1 MAEGDDSIKYSDL
14 VTPDDSIKNLISQ
27 LEQLNKG
34 YGDMVAAIKAGAE
47 STVKAI
53 KGLSASTKEGKKELD
68 DAAIYASRLEK
79 AHKELK
85 FAMSDTGKEVAWLKN
100 QTATYNKMTVEQR
113 QQAQSLVGSYN
124 KLKLELKEQVTLW
137 KSLSEQERQNEA
149 IGQQTLDNIIDIK
162 TRLKSLDNELRV
174 QVDSITRVQKAEKE
188 LAYLRSEEGQRL
200 ITLKQQIAEEYAQRR
215 REANAIDDVSR
226 AEMKLAA
233 VQDNNFYLLQK
244 LNLQIKEE
252 TRMQKLRAQLNSSA
266 EGSYNRLA
274 AQYEINKIKLNAMS
288 EAERKGT
295 QAGRELEEETRNIY
309 ATMIKL
315 QEATGNYRLSV
326 GNYKTAWNGLGVA
339 VNQVVR
345 ELPAAAVGINTFFL
359 GISNNIPIL
368 VDEINKLRAANKL
381 AIQEGK
387 PAKSVIGSITAS
399 LFSWQTALVVVLTVL
414 SMHGKAIIEWVSNLV
429 KGKRA
434 VISMSEALDNIQA
447 ELKDTN
453 AEYGNNLTTYKKLQQ
468 EWSKL
473 NTLKEQKQWIK
484 DNATEFGKLGV
495 SIKTVS
501 EAEQYLVNMTDN
513 VILAMQLRAK
523 AAAAMKLASE
533 KYEESLI
540 KQNEAETR
548 QYTYEK
554 DPKTGRIT
562 KVAKDLEKTATVWEK
577 ITAKFW
583 GRTKTDRYGNVLT
596 DIAGTVRDNIKDLEN
611 EAKTLEKEGDQ
622 YASIFEDLNNQANA
636 LLGKFQRKHK
646 TDKTRTPRERD
657 LTDVIYRNDIELRKK
672 YEASIT
678 ALQNDEYAKRRK
690 ELMDAVMHENNQL
703 KEKYRKNE
711 AYLADYNNKYKEL
724 TDEQV
729 KMIQEQQEMI
739 KKTLINNGLKLSLQL
754 EQVEKDRRIKQL
766 EINRNYDDLN
776 LDETIASLEEERKLQ
791 IQYLS
796 REFELTADTNR
807 RLRKEGDDSA
817 RSEEEIRREFYNKQ
831 IAMIELYNQKILE
844 LKQGNIDLQLEIV
857 KKGSQEELNLLL
869 KKNELERQMALSQNR
884 AKPASQRQ
892 SEEAINKSFDKK
904 GAQITG
910 SFTMAGISD
919 AQAQAEA
926 EFNIVRRSEYQIT
939 KFKLEQERERWMQQ
953 IKLAKEGALDW
964 SDAQI
969 AAAEATVKGIDRQL
983 DELGDI
989 TGMIG
994 EKGLGGAL
1002 LTKLGLDDKQIN
1014 ALGKAT
1020 DIFLE
1025 QIQAIVDAEVEL
1037 AEIQVEKA
1045 RERVEAAKSAY
1056 DAEVEARNNGYAN
1069 NVATAKKEL
1078 QQEKKRQA
1086 EKEKLLLQAQ
1096 RRQEAINTVMQA
1108 SNLITATALIWA
1120 QLGFPWALPAIAAM
1134 WGSFAVA
1141 KIKAAQVTRA
1151 QSQEY
1156 GEGGLEFLEG
1166 GSHAS
1171 GSDIDLQT
1179 KNSKGKNM
1187 RAEGGEA
1194 MAIINKRSTRRYKKQ
1209 LPGIIEALNK
1219 GTFNEKY
1226 IKAFDKGETLQAQI
1240 VVANQGVDL
1249 SKLERDIEEIKKQG
1263 ASRIYAGADGSMIE
1277 IKGNVKRIYR

>member
-1 MAEGDDSIKYSDL
+1 MADDTIKYSDL
-14 VTPDDSIKNLISQ
+14 VTPDDSIKNLIGQ
-27 LEQLNKG
+27 LETLNKN
-34 YGDMVAAIKAGAE
+34 YETMVNAIRAGAE
-47 STVKAI
+47 RTIKAI
-53 KGLSASTKEGKKELD
+53 KDMTAASSDGKEQLD
-68 DAAIYASRLEK
+68 DAAIAASRLNR
-79 AHKELK
+79 AQKELK
-85 FAMSDTGKEVAWLKN
+85 FAMSETGKEVAWLKS
-100 QTATYNKMTVEQR
+100 QTASYNKMTVEQK
-113 QQAQSLVGSYN
+113 QQAKALAGSYD
-124 KLKLELKEQVTLW
+124 KLKLELKEQVALW
-137 KSLSEQERQNEA
+137 KSLSEQERNNEQ
-149 IGQQTLDNIIDIK
+149 IGEQTLNNILNIKRRLQDLDSELKAHVDN
-162 TRLKSLDNELRV
+162 L
-174 QVDSITRVQKAEKE
+174 TRVQKAEKE
-188 LAYLRSEEGQRL
+188 LAYLRSAEGQRL

-252 TRMQKLRAQLNSSA
+252 TRLQKLRAQVANSA

-288 EAERKGT
+288 AAERQGT
-295 QAGRELEEETRNIY
+295 QAGRDLEEQTRQMY

-387 PAKSVIGSITAS
+387 PTTSVIKSITAS
-399 LFSWQTALVVVLTVL
+399 LFSWQSALVVGLTVL
-414 SMHGKAIIEWVSNLV
+414 SMHGKAIIEWISNLI

-453 AEYGNNLTTYKKLQQ
+453 AEYGSNLTTYKKLQQ

-484 DNATEFGKLGV
+484 DNATEFGKLGAT
-495 SIKTVS
+495 IKTVS
-501 EAEQYLVNMTDN
+501 EAEQYLVDMSDS

-554 DPKTGRIT
+554 DPKTGKIT
-562 KVAKDLEKTATVWEK
+562 KVAKDLEKTATLWEK

-596 DIAGTVRDNIKDLEN
+596 DVAGTVRDNIKDLED

-622 YASIFEDLNNQANA
+622 YASIFEDLNEQANT
-636 LLGKFQRKHK
+636 LLGNFQRKHK

-690 ELMDAVMHENNQL
+690 ETMDAVMYENNQL

-711 AYLADYNNKYKEL
+711 AYIADYNNKYKEL

-729 KMIQEQQEMI
+729 KMIQGQQEMI
-739 KKTLINNGLKLSLQL
+739 RKTLINNGLKLSLQL
-754 EQVEKDRRIKQL
+754 EEIEKDRRIKQL
-766 EINRNYDDLN
+766 EINRNYDDLSI
-776 LDETIASLEEERKLQ
+776 DETISSLEEERKLKVQ
-791 IQYLS
+791 FLA

-807 RLRKEGDDSA
+807 KLREEGDEFA
-817 RSEEEIRREFYNKQ
+817 RSDEDIRREFFNKQ
-831 IAMIELYNQKILE
+831 IAIIEEYNQKIIA

-884 AKPASQRQ
+884 AKSASQRQ
-892 SEEAINKSFDKK
+892 SEDAINKSFDSKA
-904 GAQITG
+904 AQITG
-910 SFTMAGISD
+910 SFTMTGFGD

-926 EFNIVRRSEYQIT
+926 EFNIVRRSEYQIS
-939 KFKLEQERERWMQQ
+939 KFKLQQERDRWIKQ
-953 IKLAKEGALDW
+953 IELAKSGALRW

-969 AAAEATVKGIDRQL
+969 AAAEATVKGIDRQMKEL
-983 DELGDI
+983 DANL
-989 TGMIG
+989 IG

-1002 LTKLGLDDKQIN
+1002 LTKLGLNDDQIS
-1014 ALGKAT
+1014 ALTEAT
-1020 DIFLE
+1020 NIFLE
-1025 QIQAIVDAEVEL
+1025 QLQAIMQAEVEL
-1037 AEIQVEKA
+1037 AQIQVEKA
-1045 RERVEAAKSAY
+1045 QERVDAAKSAY

-1078 QQEKKRQA
+1078 QQEKKNLA
-1086 EKEKLLLQAQ
+1086 EKEKLLQQAQ
-1096 RRQEAINTVMQA
+1096 RRQEAVNTAMQA
-1108 SNLITATALIWA
+1108 SNLITASALIWS
-1120 QLGFPWALPAIAAM
+1120 QLGFPWAIPALAVM
-1134 WGSFAVA
+1134 WTSFAVA
-1141 KIKAAQVTRA
+1141 KVKAAQVTKA
-1151 QSQEY
+1151 QSEEY

-1171 GSDIDLQT
+1171 GNDIDLRT
-1179 KNSKGKNM
+1179 KNKEGKNM

-1194 MAIINKRSTRRYKKQ
+1194 MAIINKRSTRRYKRQ
-1209 LPGIIEALNK
+1209 LPEIVKSLNK
-1219 GTFNEKY
+1219 GTFEDKY
-1226 IKAFDKGETLQAQI
+1226 MKAFDRGETLQAQI
-1240 VVANQGVDL
+1240 SMSRSDVDL
-1249 SKLERDIEEIKKQG
+1249 SRLENDISAIKKQG
-1263 ASRIYAGADGSMIE
+1263 ESRIYSYPDGSVVE
-1277 IKGNVKRIYR
+1277 IHGNVKRHLKF

>member
-100 QTATYNKMTVEQR
+100 QTATYNKMTVEQK

-387 PAKSVIGSITAS
+387 PTTSVVKSIVTS
-399 LFSWQTALVVVLTVL
+399 LFSWQSALVVVLTVL
-414 SMHGKAIIEWVSNLV
+414 SMHGKAIIDWATKLI
-429 KGKRA
+429 KGAGA
-434 VISMSEALDNIQA
+434 VITMTEALDNINE
-447 ELKDTN
+447 ELKNTN
-453 AEYGNNLTTYKKLQQ
+453 DGYGSLITTYKKLQS

-473 NTLKEQKQWIK
+473 DTLKEQKQWIK
-484 DNATEFGKLGV
+484 DNATEFGKLDV
-495 SIKTVS
+495 SIRNVS
-501 EAEQYLVNMTDN
+501 EAEQFLVDMTDK
-513 VILAMQLRAK
+513 VIEAMRLRAR
-523 AAAAMKLASE
+523 AAAAMKLASD
-533 KYEESLI
+533 KYEEALI
-540 KQNEAETR
+540 KQNEAETER
-548 QYTYEK
+548 IKIDKGEGPTLGQRTLSWFL
-554 DPKTGRIT
+554 DPQWVPGSLSGATGKSRVSI
-562 KVAKDLEKTATVWEK
+562 VRE
-577 ITAKFW
+577 
-583 GRTKTDRYGNVLT
+583 NQ
-596 DIAGTVRDNIKDLEN
+596 IAS
-611 EAKTLEKEGDQ
+611 LEKEAKAAEKDADA
-622 YASIFEDLNNQANA
+622 YFNLADAYNEQANA
-636 LLGKFQRKHK
+636 MLGKFQRKHK

-657 LTDVIYRNDIELRKK
+657 LTDIIYRNDIELRKK

-739 KKTLINNGLKLSLQL
+739 RKTLINNGLKLSLQL
-754 EQVEKDRRIKQL
+754 EQVEKDRRINQL

-791 IQYLS
+791 VQYLS

-910 SFTMAGISD
+910 SFTMTGISD

-939 KFKLEQERERWMQQ
+939 KFKLEQERERWNAQ

-1002 LTKLGLDDKQIN
+1002 LTKLGFDDKQIN

-1020 DIFLE
+1020 NIFLE

-1096 RRQEAINTVMQA
+1096 RRQEAINTVIQA
-1108 SNLITATALIWA
+1108 SSLITASANLWSSFSSIPIIGPAL
-1120 QLGFPWALPAIAAM
+1120 ALAAIATM
-1134 WGSFAVA
+1134 WTSFAVA
-1141 KIKAAQVTRA
+1141 KVKAAQVTRA

-1263 ASRIYAGADGSMIE
+1263 ASRIYTGADGSIIE

>member
-100 QTATYNKMTVEQR
+100 QTATYNKMTVEQK

-387 PAKSVIGSITAS
+387 PTTSVVKSIVTS
-399 LFSWQTALVVVLTVL
+399 LFSWQSALVVVLTVL
-414 SMHGKAIIEWVSNLV
+414 SMHGKAIIDWATKLI
-429 KGKRA
+429 KGAGA
-434 VISMSEALDNIQA
+434 VITMTEALDNINE
-447 ELKDTN
+447 ELKNTN
-453 AEYGNNLTTYKKLQQ
+453 DGYGSLITTYKKLQS

-473 NTLKEQKQWIK
+473 DTLKEQKQWIK
-484 DNATEFGKLGV
+484 DNATEFGKLDV
-495 SIKTVS
+495 SIRNVS
-501 EAEQYLVNMTDN
+501 EAEQFLVDMTDK
-513 VILAMQLRAK
+513 VIEAMRLRAR
-523 AAAAMKLASE
+523 AAAAMKLASD
-533 KYEESLI
+533 KYEEALI
-540 KQNEAETR
+540 KQNEAETER
-548 QYTYEK
+548 IKIDKGEGPTLGQRTLSWFL
-554 DPKTGRIT
+554 DPQWVPGSLSGATGKSRVSI
-562 KVAKDLEKTATVWEK
+562 VRE
-577 ITAKFW
+577 
-583 GRTKTDRYGNVLT
+583 NQ
-596 DIAGTVRDNIKDLEN
+596 IAS
-611 EAKTLEKEGDQ
+611 LEKEAKAAEKDADA
-622 YASIFEDLNNQANA
+622 YFNLADAYNEQANA
-636 LLGKFQRKHK
+636 MLGKFQRKHK

-657 LTDVIYRNDIELRKK
+657 LTDIIYRNDIELRKK

-703 KEKYRKNE
+703 REKYRKNE

-766 EINRNYDDLN
+766 EINRNYDDLT
-776 LDETIASLEEERKLQ
+776 LDETVASLEEERKLQ
-791 IQYLS
+791 FQYLS

-892 SEEAINKSFDKK
+892 SEEAINESFDKK

-910 SFTMAGISD
+910 SFTMSGLSD

-939 KFKLEQERERWMQQ
+939 KFKLEQERERWVQQ
-953 IKLAKEGALDW
+953 IALAKEGALDW

-983 DELGDI
+983 GELDDI

-1002 LTKLGLDDKQIN
+1002 LTKLGLNDDQIK
-1014 ALGKAT
+1014 ALGDAT
-1020 DIFLE
+1020 NIFLE
-1025 QIQAIVDAEVEL
+1025 QLQAIADAEVKL

-1108 SNLITATALIWA
+1108 SNLITATALIWS
-1120 QLGFPWALPAIAAM
+1120 QLGFPWALPAIAVM

-1171 GSDIDLQT
+1171 GNDIDLQT

-1209 LPGIIEALNK
+1209 LPSIIEALNK
-1219 GTFNEKY
+1219 GTFDEKY

-1240 VVANQGVDL
+1240 IVANQGVDL
-1249 SKLERDIEEIKKQG
+1249 SKLERDIEAIRKQNDDRMLIG
-1263 ASRIYAGADGSMIE
+1263 NDGTIIE

>member
-1 MAEGDDSIKYSDL
+1 MAEGGDSIKYSDL
-14 VTPDDSIKNLISQ
+14 VTPDDSIKNLIAQ
-27 LEQLNKG
+27 LEDMNKS
-34 YGDMVAAIKAGAE
+34 YESMVAAIKAGAE
-47 STVKAI
+47 KTVKAI
-53 KGLSASTKEGKKELD
+53 KDLSAASREGKEQLD
-68 DAAIYASRLEK
+68 EAAIYTSRLEK
-79 AHKELK
+79 AQKELK
-85 FAMSDTGKEVAWLKN
+85 FAMSDTGKEVAWLKS
-100 QTATYNKMTVEQR
+100 QTASYNKMSVEQK
-113 QQAQSLVGSYN
+113 QQAQALIGSYD

-137 KSLSEQERQNEA
+137 KSLSEQERTNEA
-149 IGQQTLDNIIDIK
+149 IGQQTLDNILNIK
-162 TRLKSLDNELRV
+162 SRLKSLDDELKV
-174 QVDSITRVQKAEKE
+174 HVEGLTRVQKAEKE
-188 LAYLRSEEGQRL
+188 LEYLRSEEGQRL
-200 ITLKQQIAEEYAQRR
+200 LTLKQRIADIYAQRR
-215 REANAIDDVSR
+215 IEAHSVDEQTKVQTKINEVISD
-226 AEMKLAA
+226 EYIKL
-233 VQDNNFYLLQK
+233 Q
-244 LNLQIKEE
+244 
-252 TRMQKLRAQLNSSA
+252 QLNNTLKEQTKISKLQAVINNSA

-274 AQYEINKIKLNAMS
+274 AQYELNKIKLNAMS

-295 QAGRELEEETRNIY
+295 QAGRDLEEETRNLY

-315 QEATGNYRLSV
+315 QEATGNYKLSV

-387 PAKSVIGSITAS
+387 PTTSVIKSITAS
-399 LFSWQTALVVVLTVL
+399 LFSWQSALVVGLTLL
-414 SMHGKAIIEWVSNLV
+414 SMHGKAIIDWIAKLF
-429 KGKRA
+429 KGA
-434 VISMSEALDNIQA
+434 DATMSMTEALENINE
-447 ELKDTN
+447 ELKNTN
-453 AEYGNNLTTYKKLQQ
+453 DGYGNLITTYKKLQS

-473 NTLKEQKQWIK
+473 DTLKEQKQWIK
-484 DNATEFGKLGV
+484 DNATEFGRLDV
-495 SIKTVS
+495 SIRNVS
-501 EAEQYLVNMTDN
+501 DAENFLVNMTDS
-513 VILAMQLRAK
+513 VIEAMRLRAK
-523 AAAAMKLASE
+523 AAAAMKLASD
-533 KYEESLI
+533 KYEEALT
-540 KQNEAETR
+540 KRNEAETE
-548 QYTYEK
+548 QLK
-554 DPKTGRIT
+554 
-562 KVAKDLEKTATVWEK
+562 LEKGESPSLGQRALSWFLDPSFVPGSLSGTTGK
-577 ITAKFW
+577 S
-583 GRTKTDRYGNVLT
+583 RT
-596 DIAGTVRDNIKDLEN
+596 DIVREN
-611 EAKTLEKEGDQ
+611 QIKTLEKEAKAAEKDADAYFNLA
-622 YASIFEDLNNQANA
+622 YAYNENANS
-636 LLGKFQRKHK
+636 LLGNFQRKHK

-657 LTDVIYRNDIELRKK
+657 LTDIIYRNDIDIRKK

-690 ELMDAVMHENNQL
+690 ELMDAVMNENNQL

-711 AYLADYNNKYKEL
+711 AYLADYNNKYKKL

-729 KMIQEQQEMI
+729 KMIQEQQAMI

-766 EINRNYDDLN
+766 EINRNYDDLT
-776 LDETIASLEEERKLQ
+776 LDETVASLEEERKLQ

-807 RLRKEGDDSA
+807 KLRQEGDDSA
-817 RSEEEIRREFYNKQ
+817 RSEEDIRREFYNKQ
-831 IAMIELYNQKILE
+831 ISMIEFYNQKILE
-844 LKQGNIDLQLEIV
+844 LKQGNIDLQLEVV

-892 SEEAINKSFDKK
+892 SEESINKSFDKK

-910 SFTMAGISD
+910 SFEMTGLGD
-919 AQAQAEA
+919 AQAKAEA

-939 KFKLEQERERWMQQ
+939 KFKLEQERDRWVKQ
-953 IKLAKEGALDW
+953 IALAKAGALDW

-983 DELGDI
+983 GELDDI
-989 TGMIG
+989 TGMVG

-1002 LTKLGLDDKQIN
+1002 LTKLGFDDKQIK
-1014 ALGKAT
+1014 ALEDAT
-1020 DIFLE
+1020 NIFLE
-1025 QIQAIVDAEVEL
+1025 QLQAIAQAEVEL
-1037 AEIQVEKA
+1037 AQIQVEKA
-1045 RERVEAAKSAY
+1045 QERVEAAKSAY
-1056 DAEVEARNNGYAN
+1056 DAEIEARNNGYAN

-1086 EKEKLLLQAQ
+1086 EKEKLLAQAQ
-1096 RRQEAINTVMQA
+1096 RRQEAINTVVQA
-1108 SNLITATALIWA
+1108 SSLVTASANLWSSFSSIPIVGPAL
-1120 QLGFPWALPAIAAM
+1120 ALAAIATM
-1134 WGSFAVA
+1134 WTSFAVA
-1141 KIKAAQVTRA
+1141 KVKAAQVTKA

-1156 GEGGLEFLEG
+1156 GDGGLEFLEG

-1171 GSDIDLQT
+1171 GDDIDLQT

-1187 RAEGGEA
+1187 HAEGGEA

>member
-387 PAKSVIGSITAS
+387 PAKSVIGSIATS
-399 LFSWQTALVVVLTVL
+399 LFSWQSALVVVLTVL
-414 SMHGKAIIEWVSNLV
+414 SMHGKAIIDWVAKLI
-429 KGKRA
+429 KGAGA
-434 VISMSEALDNIQA
+434 VMTMTEAVDNMNK
-447 ELKDTN
+447 ELKNTN
-453 AEYGNNLTTYKKLQQ
+453 NGYGSLITTYKKLQS

-484 DNATEFGKLGV
+484 DNATEFGKLDV
-495 SIKTVS
+495 SIRNVS
-501 EAEQYLVNMTDN
+501 EAEQFLVDMTQS
-513 VILAMQLRAK
+513 VISAMQMRAK
-523 AAAAMKLASE
+523 AAAAMKLASD
-533 KYEESLI
+533 KYEQALL
-540 KQNEAETR
+540 KQQEAESI
-548 QYTYEK
+548 QHEYIK
-554 DPKTGRIT
+554 DEKTGRFI
-562 KVAKDLEKTATVWEK
+562 KRRKDIKIQSIGDRLLSLFGVNTQKQLEENIQGYV
-577 ITAKFW
+577 
-583 GRTKTDRYGNVLT
+583 
-596 DIAGTVRDNIKDLEN
+596 DILDKEYKA
-611 EAKTLEKEGDQ
+611 LEKEGDQ
-622 YASIFEDLNNQANA
+622 YTEIFTSLNEQANA

-703 KEKYRKNE
+703 REKYRKNE

-739 KKTLINNGLKLSLQL
+739 RKTLINNGLKLSLQL

-766 EINRNYDDLN
+766 EINRNYDDLT
-776 LDETIASLEEERKLQ
+776 LDETVASLEEERKLQ
-791 IQYLS
+791 VQYLS

-904 GAQITG
+904 GAHITG
-910 SFTMAGISD
+910 SFTMTGISD

-939 KFKLEQERERWMQQ
+939 KFKLEQERERWNAQ

-983 DELGDI
+983 GELGDI

-1002 LTKLGLDDKQIN
+1002 LTKLGFDDKQIN

-1020 DIFLE
+1020 NIFLE

-1096 RRQEAINTVMQA
+1096 RRQEAINTVIQA
-1108 SNLITATALIWA
+1108 SSLITASANLWSSFSSIPIIGPAL
-1120 QLGFPWALPAIAAM
+1120 ALAAIATM
-1134 WGSFAVA
+1134 WTSFAVA
-1141 KIKAAQVTRA
+1141 KVKAAQVTKA

-1240 VVANQGVDL
+1240 VVANQDVDL

-1263 ASRIYAGADGSMIE
+1263 ASRIYTGADGSIIE